1 LRPSLC
7 GRRDA
12 PTSLFPLMGLI
23 AMHECF
29 AVEAGVNSRPAASV
43 VASSP
48 AVENI
53 IALAAE
59 QTVWANVRLLRF
71 AFRRDVPA

>member
-1 LRPSLC
+1 
-7 GRRDA
+7 
-12 PTSLFPLMGLI
+12 
-23 AMHECF
+23 MHECF